1 MIYEIENFLSDDE
14 CDWLI
19 NLINE
24 QVELQK
30 EQFSVYHQIVC
41 HPLPNIAEFL
51 EKRLREKQSD
61 VLYND
66 FIRINKNMNLTY
78 YTSGQSK
85 QVHRD
90 MIFRDEDSVSV
101 YTLLIYL
108 NDDYENGRT
117 IFYPEAKSL
126 KRDALDKIP
135 NIKIVPKKGKIAIFD
150 INLVHEGEKV
160 KGEKWLW
167 ICKLQFTRPKKLRKS

>member
-1 MIYEIENFLSDDE
+1 MICEIEDFLSDDE
-14 CDWLI
+14 CEWLI
-19 NLINE
+19 NLIKE
-24 QVELQK
+24 QVELKK
-30 EQFSVYHQIVC
+30 EHFSVYHQIVC
-41 HPLPNIAEFL
+41 HPLPNIAKFL
-51 EKRLREKQSD
+51 EERLREKQSY

-66 FIRINKNMNLTY
+66 FIRVNKNMNLTY
-78 YTSGQSK
+78 YKYGQSK

-90 MIFRDEDSVSV
+90 MIFRDEDSVSK

-126 KRDALDKIP
+126 KRECLDEIP
-135 NIKIVPKKGKIAIFD
+135 NIIVPQKGKAAIFD

-160 KGEKWLW
+160 EGEKWLW
-167 ICKLQFTRPKKLRKS
+167 ICKLQFTRPNKLSKS